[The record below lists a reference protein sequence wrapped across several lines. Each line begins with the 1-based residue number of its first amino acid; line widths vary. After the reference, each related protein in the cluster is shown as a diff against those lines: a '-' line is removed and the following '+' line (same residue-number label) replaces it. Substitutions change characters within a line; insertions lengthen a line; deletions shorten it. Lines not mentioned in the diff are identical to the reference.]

1 MRASGML
8 QMKGNIRKPRMAK
21 RGPPAF
27 TAGSSPYGPPAT
39 SKYIRKMSGMRV
51 SFLLVV
57 VVVVVMG
64 SSWDMFWV
72 VIGVVAV
79 FCGGGNG
86 GGRGGPLSPP
96 TPSAVMK
103 GGFLGL

>member
-57 VVVVVMG
+57 VVVVMG

-72 VIGVVAV
+72 VTGVVAV